1 MKTIMNKNNLDLICL
16 GRACVDFYG
25 DQIGSRLEDM
35 SSFSKYIGGSSC
47 NIAFGSARLGLK
59 SAMLTRVGDDQMG
72 RFVTETLMKEGCDV
86 SHVAIDPD
94 RLTGLAILGIKDKE
108 TFPLLYYRENCADMA
123 ISEDDFD
130 EDFIASAKAL
140 VVTGTHFST
149 PSMYRVSSKALDYAR
164 KNNTKVV
171 LDIDYRPVLWG
182 TTQKSDGENRYVA
195 SARVTEHLQGILS
208 ACDLIVGT
216 EEEICIAGGCE
227 DTISSLHAIR
237 KISDAAIVVKRG
249 SLGCSVFP
257 GEIPG
262 TIEAAEIVAGFN
274 VNVLNLVGAGDAFMS
289 GFLYGWIRGESY
301 NKCCTYGNACGAL
314 VVSRHECS
322 QAMPTVE
329 ELTYYLNNAKTIEN
343 VNKDRTLQHL
353 HRASRKVNK
362 KNELE
367 IFAFDH
373 RKQLEDMA
381 LENGASIDQIGA
393 LKKLMVVAARRVLK
407 SKNLE
412 ATIGVLIDDKYGQD
426 ALNDITGEGWW
437 IARPVEL
444 PGSRPLEF
452 EAGDN
457 VGMHIQNW
465 PKEHIVKCLVFYHPD
480 DEETMRTQQER
491 KIAQLYEACLASGH
505 HLLLEVI
512 LPLDGPQEDDA
523 IARALERFYVLGI
536 FPEWWKLPSPSRM
549 GWQKIETVIQKY
561 DPHCHGVVLLGL
573 DAPQEKLAAGFANSS
588 DADLCK
594 GFAVGRTIFGAP
606 ARSWFSG
613 DLDDEGFV
621 QMVEK
626 NYQSIID
633 IWRNR
638 KVS

>member
-1 MKTIMNKNNLDLICL
+1 MKKSNLDLICL

-47 NIAFGSARLGLK
+47 NIAFGSSRLGLRT
-59 SAMLTRVGDDQMG
+59 AMLTRVGDDQMG
-72 RFVTETLMKEGCDV
+72 RFVTETLVKEGCDV
-86 SHVAIDPD
+86 SRVAIDPE
-94 RLTGLAILGIKDKE
+94 RLTGLAVLGIKDKE

-149 PSMYRVSSKALDYAR
+149 PSMYGVSCKALDYAR
-164 KNNTKVV
+164 KNDTKVV

-195 SARVTEHLQGILS
+195 SARVTEHLQTILPS
-208 ACDLIVGT
+208 CDLIVGT
-216 EEEICIAGGCE
+216 EEEICMAGGCE
-227 DTISSLHAIR
+227 DTINSLHAIR
-237 KISDAAIVVKRG
+237 KISNAAIVVKRG

-257 GEIPG
+257 DEIPG
-262 TIEAAEIVAGFN
+262 QIDAGGIVAGFN
-274 VNVLNLVGAGDAFMS
+274 VDVLNLVGAGDAFMS
-289 GFLYGWIRGESY
+289 GFLYGWIAGESY
-301 NKCCTYGNACGAL
+301 HKCCTYGNACGAL

-329 ELTYYLNNAKTIEN
+329 ELTYYLDNAQAIASVK
-343 VNKDRTLQHL
+343 KDKTLQRL
-353 HRASRKVNK
+353 HRVVRKVNR

-381 LENGASIDQIGA
+381 RENGASVDQIGA

-452 EAGDN
+452 EVGDN
-457 VGMHIQNW
+457 VAMHIQSW

-480 DEETMRTQQER
+480 DEEAMRTQQER
-491 KIAQLYEACLASGH
+491 KITHLYEACVASGH
-505 HLLLEVI
+505 QLLLEVI

-523 IARALERFYVLGI
+523 VARALERFYALGV
-536 FPEWWKLPSPSRM
+536 FPEWWKLPSPSRT
-549 GWQKIETVIQKY
+549 GWQKIESVIQKN

-573 DAPQEKLAAGFANSS
+573 DAPQEELAAGFANSA

-613 DLDDEGFV
+613 DLDDEGFIK
-621 QMVEK
+621 MVEK
-626 NYQSIID
+626 NYQGIID

-638 KVS
+638 KAS